1 MRRGL
6 ISVASLAE
14 QLVARKD
21 VRVVDATWFL
31 PNSPFAA
38 PAPYAS
44 GREAFEAGPRVPGAA
59 FWDLDEHSDATTAPD
74 TPHNLPDAAQFAA
87 AAAACGIGSADQRV
101 VCYDQVG
108 TFSSPRLWHT
118 LRAYGFADVAVLD
131 GGLPAWVEAGGALEA
146 GAPAPAPAAGAA
158 APYALVAGA
167 QWRLGDVRNW
177 LNADAARRPQFVD
190 ARPAGRFEGSAP
202 EPRPGCRSGHAPGA
216 VNAPF
221 LDFLEPNPSRAD
233 GGPGGPFRGATL
245 KDDRGVAEAFAA
257 AGVDPKS
264 PCALSCGSGLTAA
277 VVALALHRLEGN
289 DAPIYD
295 GAWCEYEADG
305 DLPVVEGAA

>member
-14 QLVARKD
+14 QLVSRKD

-87 AAAACGIGSADQRV
+87 PRAAASASQRRNV

-131 GGLPAWVEAGGALEA
+131 GAPGLGRGGGWA
-146 GAPAPAPAAGAA
+146 GARRRGAAAGRRAPTRSSPAPSGASATCGLARRGRGETAPVRGRAPAAE
-158 APYALVAGA
+158 
-167 QWRLGDVRNW
+167 
-177 LNADAARRPQFVD
+177 ARRR
-190 ARPAGRFEGSAP
+190 AA
-202 EPRPGCRSGHAPGA
+202 PGCRSGHAPGA

>member
-14 QLVARKD
+14 QLVSRKD

-87 AAAACGIGSADQRV
+87 PRRPRRHRSASPGR

-131 GGLPAWVEAGGALEA
+131 GGSRPGSRARGRPGA
-146 GAPAPAPAAGAA
+146 
-158 APYALVAGA
+158 
-167 QWRLGDVRNW
+167 RRRR
-177 LNADAARRPQFVD
+177 AARRARPPTRSSPAPSGASATCGTGSPRTRRNGPSSWTP
-190 ARPAGRFEGSAP
+190 ARPAGRRGLGA
-202 EPRPGCRSGHAPGA
+202 EPLPGCRSGHAPGA

>member
-1 MRRGL
+1 MMAGCSR
-6 ISVASLAE
+6 ASSE
-14 QLVARKD
+14 D
-21 VRVVDATWFL
+21 F
-31 PNSPFAA
+31 
-38 PAPYAS
+38 S
-44 GREAFEAGPRVPGAA
+44 GE
-59 FWDLDEHSDATTAPD
+59 L
-74 TPHNLPDAAQFAA
+74 
-87 AAAACGIGSADQRV
+87 CGECPS
-101 VCYDQVG
+101 
-108 TFSSPRLWHT
+108 L
-118 LRAYGFADVAVLD
+118 L
-131 GGLPAWVEAGGALEA
+131 
-146 GAPAPAPAAGAA
+146 
-158 APYALVAGA
+158 
-167 QWRLGDVRNW
+167 
-177 LNADAARRPQFVD
+177 
-190 ARPAGRFEGSAP
+190 RPAGRFEGSAP